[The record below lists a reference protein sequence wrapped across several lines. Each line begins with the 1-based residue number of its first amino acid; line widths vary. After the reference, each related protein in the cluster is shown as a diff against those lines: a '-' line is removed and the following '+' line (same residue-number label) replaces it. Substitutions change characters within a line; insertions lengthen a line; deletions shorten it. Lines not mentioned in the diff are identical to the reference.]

1 MTSLSLNSFQEAL
14 DLRSD
19 VMAIIVPLIKVRF
32 STLVGIK
39 IFQVMK
45 LTDLQFW
52 NDDQTINP

>member
-1 MTSLSLNSFQEAL
+1 MTSLSLNSFQETL

-19 VMAIIVPLIKVRF
+19 VMAIIAPLIKVRF

-45 LTDLQFW
+45 
-52 NDDQTINP
+52 